1 MKREQFKVS
10 PQIKQEV
17 CTAVTF
23 LFAGALFLHTDYK
36 KEGVHIFAVYE
47 DGVEEHAFYRY
58 EALSSTYIGQHY
70 AALRVAGLEEVYE
83 RAMEYSL

>member
-1 MKREQFKVS
+1 MAKKTFKVD
-10 PQIKQEV
+10 PRVKQEV
-17 CTAVTF
+17 CTAIMF
-23 LFAGALFLHTDYK
+23 LFTGALFLNTQYK
-36 KEGVHIFAVYE
+36 EDGVHVFAVYE